1 MADIDTENLDPFVGF
16 IRAKFQQAETS
27 RIYDEKRWLTA
38 YRNYRG
44 IYGPEMAFRANEN
57 SKVFVKITK
66 TKVLAAFGQII
77 EVLFSSGKFPIGIQP
92 TSVPEGVDEYAYI
105 AKMNQPGQPQQPP
118 QQPPQQTNGAASESP
133 YGFAGDGTGLP
144 KGATAESLMTDLAQK
159 YRELGFEEG
168 PAPDLKSMP
177 QIEPA
182 NIAAGQM
189 QKLIHDQLD
198 ESEAI
203 KVLRHVF
210 FEMSLLGTG
219 ILKGPFTSDKTSYAF
234 SNDPDTGASAMMEK
248 SKVVP
253 LIEAVSCW
261 NFYPDPNSTNM
272 NDSEYV
278 IQRHSFNREQ
288 FADLAKKPLFKA
300 DAIRTCLEMGP
311 NYQTRGFESSLYDK
325 ENVTQIYKNRFEVLE
340 YWGVITKDIAKQLDF
355 EFNDELDV
363 ISVNAWICGN
373 KVLRLVEN
381 PFSPRRIPYMVCP
394 YESNP
399 YQFFGIGIPENMQDS
414 QQVMNGHARM
424 AIDNLALSGNL
435 IFDVD
440 ETLLVPGQD
449 MKVFPGKIFRR
460 QSGQPGAAIHGVKFP
475 NTSQEN
481 LMMFDR
487 FRQLADEATGIPSY
501 SHGTTGV
508 QSTTRTAAG
517 MSMLMGAAALSIK
530 TVIKNIDDYLLKP
543 LGQALFHWNMQFNID
558 RPEIKGD
565 IDIKAQG
572 TSSLMQKEVRSQR
585 LMTFMQT
592 ASNPSLAP
600 FVKWHTCLK
609 EVAKSLD
616 IDPDQLINDPEKA
629 AIYAHIMGM
638 ANGNQQNTGNRGQQG
653 PMANM
658 GGVPPGASPT
668 DATGAG
674 GGNIGTGSV
683 PLPGEAGFSS
693 QATKPPRSTET
704 Q

>member
-1 MADIDTENLDPFVGF
+1 MAIIDTDNLDPFIGF
-16 IRAKFQQAETS
+16 IRQRFQQSETS
-27 RIYDEKRWLTA
+27 RLYDEKRWLKA

-44 IYGPEMAFRANEN
+44 LYGPEMAFRESEK

-77 EVLFSSGKFPIGIQP
+77 EVLFSSGKFPIGIRP
-92 TSVPEGVDEYAYI
+92 TAVPEGVDEYAHI
-105 AKMNQPGQPQQPP
+105 AKLNQPGQPPAQPNG
-118 QQPPQQTNGAASESP
+118 QAQPNGEDTESP
-133 YGFAGDGTGLP
+133 YGFAGDGSNLP
-144 KGATAESLMTDLAQK
+144 KGATAESLMKDLAQK
-159 YRELGFEEG
+159 YKELGFEEG

-182 NIAAGQM
+182 DIAAGQM
-189 QKLIHDQLD
+189 QKLIHDQLED
-198 ESEAI
+198 SEAI
-203 KVLRHVF
+203 KILRHVF
-210 FEMSLLGTG
+210 FEMALLGTG
-219 ILKGPFTSDKTSYAF
+219 ILKGPFTTEKTQYAF
-234 SNDPDTGASAMMEK
+234 SSDQETGTTAAMER

-253 LIEAVSCW
+253 SIEAVSCW
-261 NFYPDPNSTNM
+261 NFYADPNSTNM
-272 NDSEYV
+272 NDAEYV

-288 FADLAKKPLFKA
+288 FAALAKKPLFKL
-300 DAIRTCLEMGP
+300 DAIRECLETGP
-311 NYQTRGFESSLYDK
+311 NYQTRGYESSLYDR
-325 ENVTQIYKNRFEVLE
+325 ENVQTLYKNRFEVLE
-340 YWGVITKDIAKQLDF
+340 YWGVITKDIAKQLNIDF
-355 EFNDELDV
+355 DDELDV
-363 ISVNAWICGN
+363 VSINAWICGN
-373 KVLRLVEN
+373 KILRCVEN
-381 PFSPRRIPYMVCP
+381 PFSPKRIPYMVCP
-394 YESNP
+394 YELNP
-399 YQFFGIGIPENMQDS
+399 YQFFGVGIPENMQDS

-435 IFDVD
+435 VFDID
-440 ETLLVPGQD
+440 ETLLAPGQD

-460 QSGQPGAAIHGVKFP
+460 QSGQPGQAIHGVKFP
-475 NTSQEN
+475 NTSNEN
-481 LMMFDR
+481 LMLFDR

-543 LGQALFHWNMQFNID
+543 LGEALFYWNMQFNVD

-565 IDIKAQG
+565 LDIKAQG

-616 IDPDQLINDPEKA
+616 IDPEQLINDPEKA

-638 ANGNQQNTGNRGQQG
+638 ANGNQQNTSNRGQQS

-693 QATKPPRSTET
+693 KTSQPTTGNKT